1 MMKVYKSL
9 SELTIVI
16 PTYNRQSFAMR
27 NMDYW
32 SGRPAKVLVIDGS
45 QQPIP
50 AENLCSLS
58 KNITYIHLDLP
69 FNERILFATERLTTK
84 FAMLCCDDEFQVPS
98 GIVKCIDFLEK
109 NQDYSQ
115 CCGRVIR
122 FLPRKYYI
130 RLDPDK
136 LTHEHHF
143 VNQKHW
149 EERVAYHM
157 TPIVTSTIYGV
168 HRVDSFRHCVK
179 YSMNYEYGNPY
190 PQETL
195 FEFAA
200 AAFGKSKVISSVTWL
215 RSSEC
220 DPVITKGWNRK
231 ESISDWYDNR
241 ENEKHS
247 SALQHNAEESVLS
260 LGYNSNSVHVRAVVR
275 EILSRR
281 IDQDRKAV
289 QIIRS
294 RTAFELLARWLV
306 HQLRQ
311 AKRAVYDRMISFTPG
326 IAKIFGLSFYCVN
339 REYSYTQLIE
349 TAGLHVDDLQELSE
363 LWSVVFDF
371 HKNSSRF

>member
-1 MMKVYKSL
+1 MRHIIKEHKSL
-9 SELTIVI
+9 FELTIVI
-16 PTYNRQSFAMR
+16 PTFNRQSFAIR
-27 NMDYW
+27 NMHYW
-32 SGRPAKVLVIDGS
+32 SGRLAKVVVIDGS
-45 QQPIP
+45 QRPIP
-50 AENLCSLS
+50 AEKLSSLS

-69 FNERILFATERLTTK
+69 FNERILFATEHVTTK
-84 FAMLCCDDEFQVPS
+84 YAMLCCDDEFQVPS
-98 GIVKCIDFLEK
+98 GIVKCIDFLEN

-122 FLPRKYYI
+122 FSPRKYCI

-136 LTHEHHF
+136 LNHESHF
-143 VNQKHW
+143 VNQENW
-149 EERVAYHM
+149 EERIAYHV

-179 YSMNYEYGNPY
+179 HSMNYDYGNPY

-200 AAFGKSKVISSVTWL
+200 AAFGKSKVIPSVTWL
-215 RSSEC
+215 RSAEC
-220 DPVITKGWNRK
+220 DPVFTKGWERK

-241 ENEKHS
+241 ENEKKL
-247 SALQHNAEESVLS
+247 SALQRSAEESVLS
-260 LGYNSNSVHVRAVVR
+260 LGYNTTSVHVGAVVR

-311 AKRAVYDRMISFTPG
+311 AKRAVNDCMISFTPG
-326 IAKIFGLSFYCVN
+326 IAKIFGLNFFCVN
-339 REYSYTQLIE
+339 QEYSYKQLIE
-349 TAGLHVDDLQELSE
+349 TAGLHVDELQELSE
-363 LWSVVFDF
+363 IWQVVFDF
-371 HKNSSRF
+371 HKK

>member
-1 MMKVYKSL
+1 MIKDYKSL
-9 SELTIVI
+9 SELTIIV
-16 PTYNRQSFAMR
+16 PTFNRQSFAIR
-27 NMDYW
+27 NMHYW
-32 SGRPAKVLVIDGS
+32 SGRLAKVIVIDGS
-45 QQPIP
+45 QRPIP
-50 AENLCSLS
+50 VEKLSGLS
-58 KNITYIHLDLP
+58 KNIIYIHLDLP

-84 FAMLCCDDEFQVPS
+84 YAILCCDDEFQVPS
-98 GIVKCIDFLEK
+98 GVVKCIDFLEK
-109 NQDYSQ
+109 NQDYAQ

-122 FLPRKYYI
+122 FSPRKYCI
-130 RLDPDK
+130 RLDADK
-136 LTHEHHF
+136 LNHESHF

-179 YSMNYEYGNPY
+179 YSMNYDYGNPY

-200 AAFGKSKVISSVTWL
+200 AAFGKSKVIPSVTWL
-215 RSSEC
+215 RSAEG
-220 DPVITKGWNRK
+220 DPVITRGWERK
-231 ESISDWYDNR
+231 ESISDWYDNPG
-241 ENEKHS
+241 NEIKLTT
-247 SALQHNAEESVLS
+247 LQHNAEESVLS
-260 LGYNSNSVHVRAVVR
+260 LGHNSNSVDVRAVVR

-294 RTAFELLARWLV
+294 RMAFEQLVRWLV

-311 AKRAVYDRMISFTPG
+311 AKRAVHSCMIYFTPG
-326 IAKIFGLSFYCVN
+326 IAKIFGLSFYCIN
-339 REYSYTQLIE
+339 REYSYRQLIE

-363 LWSVVFDF
+363 IWQVVVDF